1 MVALVQACEQF
12 NDLLRS
18 GDDDD
23 DDDDD
28 VDDDDDN
35 DDDHAFLNEDLC

>member
-1 MVALVQACEQF
+1 MISIS
-12 NDLLRS
+12 NSLLATIMRF
-18 GDDDD
+18 DDAVGFDGADDNGD

-35 DDDHAFLNEDLC
+35 LAQV

>member
-1 MVALVQACEQF
+1 MISIS
-12 NDLLRS
+12 NSLLATIVRYDGAVGFDD
-18 GDDDD
+18 GDDAD

-35 DDDHAFLNEDLC
+35 LAQV

>member
-1 MVALVQACEQF
+1 MQLTPMILMRISYQT
-12 NDLLRS
+12 

-28 VDDDDDN
+28 VDDDDD
-35 DDDHAFLNEDLC
+35 HAQPA